1 MKHVELLQT
10 ARQALASCF
19 RDTQVAYAEAPGPGG
34 VDLCATLSLPGGA
47 VRKLVVQVK
56 SSGQP
61 RSVREG
67 CFQLQNHLESQPD
80 AYGVVLAPYITPAS
94 AEICR
99 HAGFGYVDL
108 AGNCRLSAGAIYIE
122 RRGQPN
128 PFIRKAQLYNL
139 YKPVASRVLRVLLHN
154 PPRPWTLKELA
165 KEASVSLGHAHNV
178 KQALLDREWI
188 AAETKTISMT
198 QPEAVLAEWAGR
210 YNFRSNEVFEYY
222 CSAEAPAIE
231 QALADFAG
239 VPEFKI
245 AMTGFSAAARMAP
258 VVKHQ
263 RVTAYVSGN
272 MQEIA
277 KKLNL
282 KKVTSGANVMLLK
295 PYDDGVFYGLRLVA
309 GLPIV
314 SPVQAYLDLKGYRGR
329 GEEAADEL
337 LEKVLRPLWQKR

>member
-19 RDTQVAYAEAPGPGG
+19 QDTQVAYAEVSGPNGT
-34 VDLCATLSLPGGA
+34 DFRATLGLPDGSF
-47 VRKLVVQVK
+47 RNLVVQVK
-56 SSGQP
+56 TSGQP
-61 RSVREG
+61 RSVREA
-67 CFQLQNHLESQPD
+67 CFQLQIRREAQPD
-80 AYGVVLAPYITPAS
+80 AYGVVLAPYITPVS

-99 HAGFGYVDL
+99 HVGFGYVDL
-108 AGNCRLSAGAIYIE
+108 AGNCRLSVGAVYVE

-128 PFIRKAQLYNL
+128 PFIRKAQIYNL
-139 YKPVASRVLRVLLHN
+139 YKPVASRVLRVLLNH
-154 PPRPWTLKELA
+154 PPRPWMLKDLA

-188 AAETKTISMT
+188 AAESKTIT
-198 QPEAVLAEWAGR
+198 LTRPQDVLAEWAGR
-210 YNFRSNEVFEYY
+210 YNFRNNEVLEYY
-222 CSAEAPAIE
+222 CSEEAPAIE
-231 QALADFAG
+231 KALAEIAG
-239 VPEFKI
+239 DPEPQV

-258 VVKHQ
+258 VVKNQ

-272 MQEIA
+272 WQEVA
-277 KKLNL
+277 RKLNL

-295 PYDDGVFYGLRLVA
+295 PYDDGVFYGLQRVA

-337 LEKVLRPLWQKR
+337 LEKVLRPLWQKP

>member
-10 ARQALASCF
+10 ARQALALCF
-19 RDTQVAYAEAPGPGG
+19 QDTEVACAECPGPSGT
-34 VDLCATLSLPGGA
+34 DLCATLALPGG
-47 VRKLVVQVK
+47 VCQKLVVQAK
-56 SSGQP
+56 TSGQP
-61 RSVREG
+61 RSVREA
-67 CFQLQNHLESQPD
+67 CFQLQNHLEEQPD
-80 AYGVVLAPYITPAS
+80 AYGVVLAPYITPVS

-108 AGNCRLSAGAIYIE
+108 AGNCRLSTGAIYIE

-128 PFIRKAQLYNL
+128 PFIRKAQIYNL
-139 YKPVASRVLRVLLHN
+139 YKPVASRVLRVLLHH
-154 PPRPWTLKELA
+154 PPTPWKLKELA

-188 AAETKTISMT
+188 AGESKTITLT

-210 YNFRSNEVFEYY
+210 YNFRNNEVLEYY
-222 CSAEAPAIE
+222 CAEEAPAIE
-231 QALADFAG
+231 KVLAEMAG
-239 VPEFKI
+239 ASEPKI

-272 MQEIA
+272 LQEIL

-295 PYDDGVFYGLRLVA
+295 PYDAGVFYGLQRVA

-337 LEKVLRPLWQKR
+337 LEKVLRPLWQKP

>member
-10 ARQALASCF
+10 ARQAMASCF
-19 RDTQVAYAEAPGPGG
+19 GDTEVAWAEAPDPGG

-47 VRKLVVQVK
+47 ARKVVVQVK
-56 SSGQP
+56 TSGQP

-67 CFQLQNHLESQPD
+67 CFQLQNHLESQAD

-108 AGNCRLSAGAIYIE
+108 AGNCRLSAGAMYIE
-122 RRGQPN
+122 RRGRPN

-154 PPRPWTLKELA
+154 PPRPWSLKELA

-188 AAETKTISMT
+188 AAQTKTISLT
-198 QPEAVLAEWAGR
+198 KPEAVLAEWAGR
-210 YNFRSNEVFEYY
+210 YNFRGNEVFEYY
-222 CSAEAPAIE
+222 CSEEAPAIE
-231 QALADFAG
+231 QALAQIADG
-239 VPEFKI
+239 PEFKI

-263 RVTAYVSGN
+263 RVTAYASGN

-277 KKLNL
+277 RKLNL

-295 PYDDGVFYGLRLVA
+295 PYDDGVFYGLQRVS

-337 LEKVLRPLWQKR
+337 LEKVLRPLWQKQ